1 MLLYTNMS
9 VGYILAVEIGVDW
22 QNILAPEPKYDA
34 IQSTSIIQTMND
46 FQRASNHQSA
56 STSPSSPSAD
66 TSSVMGSS
74 TEDVKDGFELRLR
87 AMRTEL
93 ITHVVVLG
101 GLIALLWFIEVVDQL
116 IWRETLDLL
125 GIQPRTSDGLTHIFF
140 APFLHKGFGHLF
152 ANTLPFL
159 VLGWLVLLR
168 GVGEF
173 ILVGLT
179 AAIVSGAGIWLLG
192 MPGTV
197 HIGMSG
203 VIFGFL
209 GFLLLRGYFER
220 STSAISLAVLV
231 GLLYGSMIW
240 GVLPLQPNV
249 SWLGHLFGFLGGGL
263 AAYLFAK
270 RREGV

>member
-1 MLLYTNMS
+1 
-9 VGYILAVEIGVDW
+9 
-22 QNILAPEPKYDA
+22 
-34 IQSTSIIQTMND
+34 MND
-46 FQRASNHQSA
+46 SQHASNYQS
-56 STSPSSPSAD
+56 SNQQPSSQASSQPSSLSD
-66 TSSVMGSS
+66 EQLKHRLQSV
-74 TEDVKDGFELRLR
+74 
-87 AMRTEL
+87 RTEL
-93 ITHVVVLG
+93 TTHVVILG
-101 GLIALLWFIEVVDQL
+101 GLIALLWLIEAADQL
-116 IWRETLDLL
+116 IWRETLDLQ
-125 GIQPRTSDGLTHIFF
+125 GIQPRTPDGLSHIFF

-173 ILVGLT
+173 LFVSLI
-179 AAIVSGAGIWLLG
+179 AASVSGVGIWLLG
-192 MPGTV
+192 MSGTV

-220 STSAISLAVLV
+220 SASAIGLAVLV

-240 GVLPLQPNV
+240 GVLPLQPNI
-249 SWLGHLFGFLGGGL
+249 SWLGHLFGFVGGGL

-270 RREGV
+270 RRVVA